1 MQSRWTRLLPVM
13 MFAYI
18 IAFMDRTNI
27 GFAIPTMGKD
37 LSLDS
42 SVLGFASGVLFLG
55 YGITQT
61 AGGWIADRGH
71 GKALIAWLLVL
82 WGVTEILQGFIETAT
97 QLTLVRFAI
106 GFLEGGIFP
115 TMLLFVRNW
124 FAPSERARANGIW
137 QLAYP
142 LAAMFNGP
150 IAGYILG
157 AGTWRTLFIV
167 EGIFPI
173 VWVIVWLWGTAE
185 SPDRAAWLSPAERD
199 AILAKLAAERETP
212 GAAADAGQ
220 TTVRAQMLRPA
231 VMLFCAAVFLWNIGF
246 LGFIIWLPSVLHQD
260 ASLSSAAIGWLSAVP
275 FAAAIVVM
283 QLLTALS
290 DRSRDRR
297 LYSALPILICGVSL
311 AVAGLSY
318 AGNPLALN
326 MLLLT
331 VAGAMLYGS
340 QPVLWSIPADIVP
353 AGVVGTVMGIM
364 NSFGVMGAFAGPYLV
379 GYVRGMTGNF
389 ASGLVAMGVCL
400 GLSSLLVWTIREAA
414 PAGRR

>member
-13 MFAYI
+13 MVAFI

-27 GFAIPTMGKD
+27 SFAIPTMGKD
-37 LSLDS
+37 LSLGA

-82 WGVTEILQGFIETAT
+82 WGCAEILQGFIETAT
-97 QLTLVRFAI
+97 QLTMVRFAL

-142 LAAMFNGP
+142 IAAMLNGP

-167 EGIFPI
+167 EGFFPI
-173 VWVIVWLWGTAE
+173 VWVIVWLWGVAE
-185 SPDRAAWLSPAERD
+185 SPGRASWLSETERD
-199 AILAKLAAERETP
+199 AIIARLAAEASEQSSTEETR
-212 GAAADAGQ
+212 Q
-220 TTVRAQMLRPA
+220 TTVGAQLARPA
-231 VMLFCAAVFLWNIGF
+231 VLLFCAAVFLWNIGF

-260 ASLSSAAIGWLSAVP
+260 ASLSPAAIGWLSAMP

-283 QLLTALS
+283 QLVTTLS
-290 DRSRDRR
+290 DRARDRR
-297 LYSALPILICGVSL
+297 LYAALPILICGASL
-311 AVAGLSY
+311 VIAGLSY
-318 AGNPLALN
+318 AGNGLGLN

-364 NSFGVMGAFAGPYLV
+364 NSLGVLGAFAGPYLV
-379 GYVRGMTGNF
+379 GYVRGITGNF
-389 ASGLVAMGVCL
+389 ASGLVAMGACL
-400 GLSSLLVWTIREAA
+400 VLSSMLVWLIREAA
-414 PAGRR
+414 AVGRH